1 MKVDGIE
8 PAALQRVQ
16 DQTRQKRVE
25 QPVEERADLAT
36 KRRQQTVG
44 QQHFRLEDRSHL
56 ERLQYEVER
65 LNETS
70 ELYNI
75 GLRFSI
81 HEETERVVVQVYNRK
96 DNEVIRQIPPDKV
109 LNLAAQIQ
117 QMIGLLL
124 DEER

>member
-117 QMIGLLL
+117 QMIGL
-124 DEER
+124 